1 MFDYFDELKTESGIS
16 VSKYKIITTGSI
28 TEIYES
34 ENGYVRELNRKV
46 DTSRREIG
54 SNGMTENERI
64 EKDMLNLKT
73 SLNRSQKHLKRLINA
88 NIGAWGTEKA
98 KFITLTFKSN
108 IKHHETAN
116 PEFKKFIK
124 RLNYF
129 VFKDKKAHLKY
140 TCCVER
146 QTRGALHYHVVFYNL
161 PYVKQKDLL
170 KVWQKGNYGGSLC
183 VNAIDDVDNVGV
195 YVAKY
200 ITKEI
205 NDMKMQFMA
214 EHSPQFRE
222 GLIADNNEHLI
233 NKFSKLSA
241 KKLYFSSRGLI
252 QPEVEYTNDYDKIN
266 MLLEQASNDD
276 YQVDC
281 FHFKN
286 SFDGNEVHYRQI
298 KPKLNIKNKDH

>member
-1 MFDYFDELKTESGIS
+1 MFDYFDELKTEAGIS

-34 ENGYVRELNRKV
+34 ENGYVRELNRRV
-46 DTSRREIG
+46 DTERREIG
-54 SNGMTENERI
+54 SNGMTEKERI

-98 KFITLTFKSN
+98 KFVTLTFKSN
-108 IKHHETAN
+108 IKNHETAN
-116 PEFKKFIK
+116 PEFKKFIM

-129 VFKDKKAHLKY
+129 VFKDKKARLKY

-170 KVWQKGNYGGSLC
+170 KVWQKGKYGGSLC
-183 VNAIDDVDNVGV
+183 VNAIDNVDNVGV
-195 YVAKY
+195 YIAKY

-205 NDMKMQFMA
+205 EDMKMQFLA
-214 EHSPQFRE
+214 ENSPEFRE
-222 GLIADNNEHLI
+222 GLKSSNNTHLI

-241 KKLYFSSRGLI
+241 KKLYFSSRGLF
-252 QPEVEYTNDYDKIN
+252 QPEVEYTNDYDKVN
-266 MLLEQASNDD
+266 ALLDQGNTDG
-276 YQVDC
+276 YQVDD
-281 FHFKN
+281 FHFTN
-286 SFDGNEVHYRQI
+286 TFDGNEIHYHQI
-298 KPKLNIKNKDH
+298 KPKIDR

>member
-1 MFDYFDELKTESGIS
+1 MRNFSDELRTEPRLS
-16 VSKYKIITTGSI
+16 VSKYKIISTGSI

-34 ENGYVRELNRKV
+34 ENGYVRELNKEVNTERV
-46 DTSRREIG
+46 EIG
-54 SNGMTENERI
+54 SNGMTEKERI

-108 IKHHETAN
+108 IKKHETAN
-116 PEFKKFIK
+116 PEFRKFIK

-129 VFKDKKAHLKY
+129 VFKDKKNRLKY
-140 TCCVER
+140 TCCIER

-170 KVWQKGNYGGSLC
+170 KVWQKGKYGGSLC

-195 YVAKY
+195 YVSKY

-205 NDMKMQFMA
+205 EDMKLQLSA
-214 EHSPQFRE
+214 EYCPEFKDV
-222 GLIADNNEHLI
+222 LKDMKKEHVI

-266 MLLEQASNDD
+266 ALLEQANTED
-276 YQVDC
+276 YQVDD
-281 FHFKN
+281 FHFTN
-286 SFDGNEVHYRQI
+286 TFDGNEVHYRQI
-298 KPKLNIKNKDH
+298 KPKLKDREDH

>member
-1 MFDYFDELKTESGIS
+1 MRIFSDELRTEPRLS
-16 VSKYKIITTGSI
+16 VSKYKIISTGSI

-34 ENGYVRELNRKV
+34 ENGYVRELNKEVNTERV
-46 DTSRREIG
+46 EIG
-54 SNGMTENERI
+54 SNGMTEKERF

-73 SLNRSQKHLKRLINA
+73 SLNRSQKHLKRLINS

-108 IKHHETAN
+108 IKSHETAN
-116 PEFKKFIK
+116 PEFMRFVK

-129 VFKDKKAHLKY
+129 VFKDKIARLKY

-170 KVWQKGNYGGSLC
+170 KVWQKGKYGGSLC

-205 NDMKMQFMA
+205 EDMKMQLA
-214 EHSPQFRE
+214 SDYSPQFE
-222 GLIADNNEHLI
+222 NALKAMGKADVI

-252 QPEVEYTNDYDKIN
+252 QPEVEYTNDYDKIHA
-266 MLLEQASNDD
+266 LLEQANEDNCQID
-276 YQVDC
+276 N
-281 FHFKN
+281 FHFTN
-286 SFDGNEVHYRQI
+286 TFDGNDIHYRQI
-298 KPKLNIKNKDH
+298 KPKLKEK

>member
-1 MFDYFDELKTESGIS
+1 MFDYFDKLKTEAGIS

-34 ENGYVRELNRKV
+34 ENGYVRELNRRV
-46 DTSRREIG
+46 DTERREIG
-54 SNGMTENERI
+54 SNGMTEKERI

-98 KFITLTFKSN
+98 KFVTLTFKSN
-108 IKHHETAN
+108 IKNHETAN
-116 PEFKKFIK
+116 PEFKKFIM

-129 VFKDKKAHLKY
+129 VFKDKKARLKY

-170 KVWQKGNYGGSLC
+170 KVWQKGKYGGSLC
-183 VNAIDDVDNVGV
+183 VNAIDNVDNVGV
-195 YVAKY
+195 YIAKY

-205 NDMKMQFMA
+205 EDMKMQFLA
-214 EHSPQFRE
+214 ENSPEFRE
-222 GLIADNNEHLI
+222 GLKSSNNTHLI

-241 KKLYFSSRGLI
+241 KKLYFSSRGLF
-252 QPEVEYTNDYDKIN
+252 QPEVEYTNDYDKVN
-266 MLLEQASNDD
+266 TLLDQGNTDD
-276 YQVDC
+276 YQVDE
-281 FHFKN
+281 FHFTN
-286 SFDGNEVHYRQI
+286 TFDGNEIHYHQI
-298 KPKLNIKNKDH
+298 KPKID

>member
-1 MFDYFDELKTESGIS
+1 MRDCFNELGLETSIS
-16 VSKYKIITTGSI
+16 ISKYKIITTGSI

-34 ENGYVRELNRKV
+34 ENGYVRELNRMV
-46 DTSRREIG
+46 DTTRREIG
-54 SNGMTENERI
+54 NNGMTENERI

-108 IKHHETAN
+108 IKNHETAN
-116 PEFKKFIK
+116 PEFKKFIM

-129 VFKDKKAHLKY
+129 VFKDKKARLKY

-170 KVWQKGNYGGSLC
+170 KVWQKGKYGGSLC

-205 NDMKMQFMA
+205 NDMKMQFTA
-214 EHSPQFRE
+214 ENSPEFRE
-222 GLIADNNEHLI
+222 GLIAMNNGHLI

-252 QPEVEYTNDYDKIN
+252 QPEVEYTNDYDKVSA
-266 MLLEQASNDD
+266 LLEMAEKEG
-276 YQVDC
+276 YQVDD
-281 FHFKN
+281 FKFKN
-286 SFDGNEVHYRQI
+286 TFDGNEVCYRQI
-298 KPKLNIKNKDH
+298 KPKLD

>member
-1 MFDYFDELKTESGIS
+1 MNHCFNELGLETRLSI
-16 VSKYKIITTGSI
+16 SKYKIITTGSI

-34 ENGYVRELNRKV
+34 ENGYVRELNRNV
-46 DTSRREIG
+46 DTERREVG
-54 SNGMTENERI
+54 SNGMTETERV

-108 IKHHETAN
+108 IKNHETAN
-116 PEFKKFIK
+116 PEFEKFVK
-124 RLNYF
+124 RLNYY
-129 VFKDKKAHLKY
+129 VFKDKKARLKY

-161 PYVKQKDLL
+161 PYVKQKELL
-170 KVWQKGNYGGSLC
+170 KVWQKGKYGGSLC
-183 VNAIDDVDNVGV
+183 VNAIDEVDNVGV

-205 NDMKMQFMA
+205 NDMKMQFIA
-214 EHSPQFRE
+214 ENSPQFRE
-222 GLIADNNEHLI
+222 GLKAMNNGHLI

-241 KKLYFSSRGLI
+241 KKLYFSSRGLL
-252 QPEVEYTNDYDKIN
+252 QPEVEYTNDYDKVKA
-266 MLLEQASNDD
+266 LLEQANCED
-276 YQVDC
+276 YQVDD

-286 SFDGNEVHYRQI
+286 TFDGNDIHYRQI
-298 KPKLNIKNKDH
+298 KPKIRRKEDQ

>member
-1 MFDYFDELKTESGIS
+1 MFDYFDKLKTEAGIS

-34 ENGYVRELNRKV
+34 ENGYVRELNRRV
-46 DTSRREIG
+46 DTERREIG
-54 SNGMTENERI
+54 SNGMTEKERI

-98 KFITLTFKSN
+98 KFVTLTFKSN
-108 IKHHETAN
+108 IKNHETAN
-116 PEFKKFIK
+116 PEFKKFIM

-129 VFKDKKAHLKY
+129 VFKDKKARLKY

-170 KVWQKGNYGGSLC
+170 KVWQKGKYGGSLC
-183 VNAIDDVDNVGV
+183 VNAIDNVDNVGV
-195 YVAKY
+195 YIAKY

-205 NDMKMQFMA
+205 EDMKMQFLA
-214 EHSPQFRE
+214 ENSPEFRE
-222 GLIADNNEHLI
+222 GLKSSNNTHLI

-241 KKLYFSSRGLI
+241 KKLYFSSRGLF
-252 QPEVEYTNDYDKIN
+252 QPEVEYTNDYDKVN
-266 MLLEQASNDD
+266 TLLDQGNTDD
-276 YQVDC
+276 YQVDE
-281 FHFKN
+281 FHFTN
-286 SFDGNEVHYRQI
+286 TFDGNKIHYHQI
-298 KPKLNIKNKDH
+298 KPKID

>member
-1 MFDYFDELKTESGIS
+1 MRNFSDELRTEPRLS
-16 VSKYKIITTGSI
+16 VSKYKIISTGSI

-34 ENGYVRELNRKV
+34 ENGYVRELNKEVNTERV
-46 DTSRREIG
+46 EIG
-54 SNGMTENERI
+54 SNGMTEKERI

-108 IKHHETAN
+108 IKNHETAN
-116 PEFKKFIK
+116 PEFMRFVK

-129 VFKDKKAHLKY
+129 VFKDKIARLKY

-161 PYVKQKDLL
+161 PYVKHQDLL
-170 KVWQKGNYGGSLC
+170 KVWQKGKYGGSLC

-205 NDMKMQFMA
+205 EDMKMQFIA
-214 EHSPQFRE
+214 ENSPEFRE
-222 GLIADNNEHLI
+222 GLKAVNNGHLI

-252 QPEVEYTNDYDKIN
+252 QPEVEYTNDYDKIHA
-266 MLLEQASNDD
+266 LLEQANEDNCQIDD
-276 YQVDC
+276 

-286 SFDGNEVHYRQI
+286 TFDGNEVHYRQI
-298 KPKLNIKNKDH
+298 KPTIKDKEDH

>member
-1 MFDYFDELKTESGIS
+1 MRDCFNELGLETSIS
-16 VSKYKIITTGSI
+16 ISKYKIITTGSI

-34 ENGYVRELNRKV
+34 ENGYVRELNRMV
-46 DTSRREIG
+46 DTTRREIG
-54 SNGMTENERI
+54 NNGMTENERI

-108 IKHHETAN
+108 IKNHETAN
-116 PEFKKFIK
+116 PEFKKFIM

-129 VFKDKKAHLKY
+129 VFKDKKARLKY

-170 KVWQKGNYGGSLC
+170 KVWQKGKYGGSLC

-205 NDMKMQFMA
+205 NDMKMQFTA
-214 EHSPQFRE
+214 ENSPEFRE
-222 GLIADNNEHLI
+222 GLIAMNNGHLI

-252 QPEVEYTNDYDKIN
+252 QPEVEYTNDYDKVSV
-266 MLLEQASNDD
+266 LLEMAEKEG
-276 YQVDC
+276 YQVDD
-281 FHFKN
+281 FKFKN
-286 SFDGNEVHYRQI
+286 TFDGNEVCYRQI
-298 KPKLNIKNKDH
+298 KPKLD